1 MGTQDCKQGSYTVS
15 WTVNGKQI
23 QWYSPEHCMLLVGY
37 DTKNSKVSV
46 CDPLKGS
53 KVEYDLNTFKERYN
67 ALKKQ
72 AVVIQ

>member
-1 MGTQDCKQGSYTVS
+1 
-15 WTVNGKQI
+15 
-23 QWYSPEHCMLLVGY
+23 MLLVGY
-37 DTKNSKVSV
+37 NTKNSKVSV